1 MRAQV
6 GEPNVWSKAYEQRT
20 RLQGQVADFNEKKW
34 LNEQSSMID

>member
-20 RLQGQVADFNEKKW
+20 RLQGQVADFNEK
-34 LNEQSSMID
+34 SGSMSNPV